1 MIGLGWCSDRIYR
14 TSSEWI
20 TVLLSAV
27 YQLADLL
34 VQNSPFP
41 IKKLS
46 VLIQFYSYCFQ
57 N

>member
-1 MIGLGWCSDRIYR
+1 MIGLGWCSNRIYR

-46 VLIQFYSYCFQ
+46 LLIQFYSYCFQ